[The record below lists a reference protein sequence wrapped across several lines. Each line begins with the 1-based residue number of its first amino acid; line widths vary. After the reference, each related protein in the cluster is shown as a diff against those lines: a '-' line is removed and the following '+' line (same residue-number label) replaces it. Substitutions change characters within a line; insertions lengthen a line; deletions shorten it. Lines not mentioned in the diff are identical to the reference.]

1 MNGNMKI
8 KLNKKKSRYCLLL
21 FFFFWFCMLPLRA
34 QFYSVQTNFAKLAVG
49 SFNAEASI
57 TVNLHWSVQ
66 VGMEYNPW
74 TFRNN
79 HKIKNLTFTPAVRY
93 WFPQSY
99 IGPFVRSYLSG
110 SRYNFTWNGHRYDG
124 SGLGGGATYGYA
136 FLLGRRW
143 NLELEGGAG
152 MLWGRHM
159 KYDCQRCGARYGKE
173 TRAFLIP
180 QVAVNLVYLF

>member
-79 HKIKNLTFTPAVRY
+79 HAELY
-93 WFPQSY
+93 WSFCKK
-99 IGPFVRSYLSG
+99 LS
-110 SRYNFTWNGHRYDG
+110 FWIT
-124 SGLGGGATYGYA
+124 L
-136 FLLGRRW
+136 
-143 NLELEGGAG
+143 
-152 MLWGRHM
+152 
-159 KYDCQRCGARYGKE
+159 
-173 TRAFLIP
+173 
-180 QVAVNLVYLF
+180 